1 MVRIEKIDTSNNA
14 KIFANMIND
23 SPKTYFLD
31 GKWGSGKTEYLKEVE
46 KYIRKDIRKDI
57 RVINVELW
65 KPKDKSTLSQLMFE
79 SIYPFKSKLINRTI
93 KLFIF
98 LSVMGSMFIA
108 FKGFSPKE
116 FSVSESE
123 SMLFGIILSI
133 STIITTLYTFIGAK
147 WVDLDRY
154 YMGKSIQSL
163 IDIERPKLLIIDDFD
178 RLEESVRNELF
189 LLFNSIHGRTR
200 VVFIG
205 DLHNLDNVKLD
216 YISKIIDKKVSLPY
230 PLHSSNI
237 AVELLKKIKEIIGN
251 NYIQLDNIK
260 DIFEKEKRTARDANH
275 LLTYIHQELI
285 SNDKLGKVQ
294 ISQQILII
302 YLYVFHVELYQKLVD
317 QLLPHI
323 DEKKQE
329 LHNGNVIDNHGIDLS
344 VNCDIES
351 EVVGYTNYL
360 LQPNGD
366 NPTDYISN
374 RNAYYVNEI
383 VNTHSI
389 FELQSILIDNNLE
402 LKKIFLDSTNSLLYS
417 EFLNY
422 ITRMSL
428 DEYQKVKLTLEE
440 NAISA
445 LKSEVRH
452 IPNDLIKHIFQRKV
466 EETNNHF
473 SHRDRRDSLNSK
485 KVFILFDIMFDSYE
499 KKHTLTISIL
509 ERIYYYR
516 STLNLDG
523 PSWFKDNIEYRKIPY
538 LNKDRIKETYSENAY
553 ERLESQDFGK
563 KDYDAEALVVLMNTQ
578 LNKDSIS
585 EFEKNKELIEKLKDS
600 EYLALWDAFGIR
612 PETDSKI
619 GQYLIYGDVLDF
631 PYGNKK
637 YKEVVL
643 ERIISITN

>member
-31 GKWGSGKTEYLKEVE
+31 GKWGSGKTEYIKEVE
-46 KYIRKDIRKDI
+46 KYLRKDI

-98 LSVMGSMFIA
+98 LSVMGSIFIA

-123 SMLFGIILSI
+123 SMLFGMILSI

-154 YMGKSIQSL
+154 YMGKSMQSL
-163 IDIERPKLLIIDDFD
+163 IDIGRPKLLIIDDFD

-189 LLFNSIHGRTR
+189 LIFNSIHGRTR

-205 DLHNLDNVKLD
+205 DLHNLDNIKLD

-302 YLYVFHVELYQKLVD
+302 YLYLFHVRLYQNLVD
-317 QLLPHI
+317 QLLPQI

-329 LHNGNVIDNHGIDLS
+329 LYNIKGTDNYVIDPN
-344 VNCDIES
+344 VNDDIKS
-351 EVVGYTNYL
+351 DAVLYTNYL
-360 LQPNGD
+360 LQPNVN

-374 RNAYYVNEI
+374 RNAYYINEI

-389 FELQSILIDNNLE
+389 FQLQSILNDNNLK
-402 LKKIFLDSTNSLLYS
+402 LRKIFLDSNNSLLYS

-422 ITRMSL
+422 ITRMSE
-428 DEYQKVKLTLEE
+428 DEYRKVQLILEE
-440 NAISA
+440 NAIRA

-452 IPNDLIKHIFQRKV
+452 VPNDLIKHIFQRKV
-466 EETNNHF
+466 EETNNYFPHQ
-473 SHRDRRDSLNSK
+473 SRRDSLNSQ
-485 KVFILFDIMFDSYE
+485 KVFILFDKMFDSYE
-499 KKHTLTISIL
+499 KKHELTIPIL
-509 ERIYYYR
+509 ERVFYYR
-516 STLNLDG
+516 STLNLEG
-523 PSWFKDNIEYRKIPY
+523 TFWFENNIEIGQIPY
-538 LNKDRIKETYSENAY
+538 LNYDRIKETYSSNAN
-553 ERLESQDFGK
+553 ERIESQDFGK
-563 KDYDAEALVVLMNTQ
+563 KDYDVEALLVLMNTQ
-578 LNKDSIS
+578 LNRDSIY
-585 EFEKNKELIEKLKDS
+585 EFEENKELIEKLKNN

-619 GQYLIYGDVLDF
+619 GQYLVYGDVLDF
-631 PYGNKK
+631 PYGNQK

-643 ERIISITN
+643 EKIISITN

>member
-46 KYIRKDIRKDI
+46 KYIRKDI

>member
-14 KIFANMIND
+14 KIFAKMIND

-31 GKWGSGKTEYLKEVE
+31 GKWGSGKTEYIKEVE
-46 KYIRKDIRKDI
+46 KYLRKDI

-65 KPKDKSTLSQLMFE
+65 KPKDKSTLPQLMFE
-79 SIYPFKSKLINRTI
+79 SIYPFKSNLINRMI

-123 SMLFGIILSI
+123 SVLFGIILSI

-178 RLEESVRNELF
+178 RLEESVRDELF

-216 YISKIIDKKVSLPY
+216 YISKILDKKVSLPY
-230 PLHSSNI
+230 QLHSSNI
-237 AVELLKKIKEIIGN
+237 AVELLKKIREIIGN

-302 YLYVFHVELYQKLVD
+302 YLYLFHVRLYQNLVD

-329 LHNGNVIDNHGIDLS
+329 PYNIKMLEKYVIDPN
-344 VNCDIES
+344 VNDDIKSDAEL
-351 EVVGYTNYL
+351 YTNYL
-360 LQPNGD
+360 LQPNVN

-374 RNAYYVNEI
+374 RNAYYINEI

-389 FELQSILIDNNLE
+389 FQLQSILNDNNLK
-402 LKKIFLDSTNSLLYS
+402 LRKIFLDSNNSLLYS

-422 ITRMSL
+422 ITRMSE
-428 DEYQKVKLTLEE
+428 DEYRKVKLILEE
-440 NAISA
+440 NAIRA

-452 IPNDLIKHIFQRKV
+452 VPNDLIKHIFQRKA
-466 EETNNHF
+466 EETNNYFLHQ
-473 SHRDRRDSLNSK
+473 SRRDSLKSE
-485 KVFILFDIMFDSYE
+485 KVFILFDKMFDSYE
-499 KKHTLTISIL
+499 KEHELTIPIL
-509 ERIYYYR
+509 ERVFYYR
-516 STLNLDG
+516 STLNLEG
-523 PSWFKDNIEYRKIPY
+523 TFWFENNMEIGQIPY
-538 LNKDRIKETYSENAY
+538 LNYDRIKETYSSNAN
-553 ERLESQDFGK
+553 ERIESLDFGT
-563 KDYDAEALVVLMNTQ
+563 KDYDAEALLVLMNTQ

-585 EFEKNKELIEKLKDS
+585 EFKEKKVLIEKLKNS
-600 EYLALWDAFGIR
+600 EYLAFWDAFGIR

-619 GQYLIYGDVLDF
+619 GQYLVYGDVLDF

-643 ERIISITN
+643 EKIISITN